1 MYRLESTPYL
11 WIRVTATCLL
21 LGQLPAR
28 ADTIPE
34 IVKRAKPAVVE
45 IVALDEKGS
54 PTKLGTGFFISAD
67 GLVVSNCH
75 VIQGASSL
83 AAFDNHDALFA
94 LDRIL
99 ACSTDPDLA
108 ILKFT
113 AHDVAFLQ
121 PHRSGELDEGDK
133 VVVIGNPTGLTGTV
147 SEGIISA
154 LRENGSIIQITA
166 PISPG
171 SSGSPV
177 LDEKGELI
185 GIVTSQRQEGQNLNF
200 AIAHWR
206 ISEVLAYEED
216 R

>member
-1 MYRLESTPYL
+1 MYRLEPTPYL
-11 WIRVTATCLL
+11 WIRVTAACLL

-28 ADTIPE
+28 AYTIPE

-54 PTKLGTGFFISAD
+54 PTKLGTGFFIWED
-67 GLVVSNCH
+67 GLVVTNCH
-75 VIQGASSL
+75 VIQGATSL
-83 AAFDNHDALFA
+83 AALDNHGAVFS
-94 LDRIL
+94 LDRVL

-108 ILKFT
+108 VLKFT
-113 AHDVAFLQ
+113 AHDVAFLH
-121 PHRSGELDEGDK
+121 PRHSGEIVEGDK
-133 VVVIGNPTGLTGTV
+133 VIVIGNPTGLTGTV